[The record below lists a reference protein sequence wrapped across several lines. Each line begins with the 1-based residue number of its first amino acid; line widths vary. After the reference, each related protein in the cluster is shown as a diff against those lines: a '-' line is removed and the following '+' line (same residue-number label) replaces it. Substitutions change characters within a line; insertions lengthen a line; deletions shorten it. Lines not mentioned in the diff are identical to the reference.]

1 MKKLGRCS
9 RCEGFVPAGA
19 SACPHC
25 GASSKAF
32 AKLGALGAALGGGA
46 IAFTLMACYGRPPC
60 PEGDRDCYG
69 PHPPKAQDGGPDNPV
84 ATEPGA
90 GSTPV
95 AAPPDA
101 GK

>member
-1 MKKLGRCS
+1 MTKLGRCTECS
-9 RCEGFVPAGA
+9 GFVPAGA

-25 GASSKAF
+25 EAKVGASTFK
-32 AKLGALGAALGGGA
+32 KLGALGVAIGGGA

-69 PHPPKAQDGGPDNPV
+69 PRPTTGQDGGPDNPV
-84 ATEPGA
+84 AKDPT
-90 GSTPV
+90 SSPV
-95 AAPPDA
+95 ATDG